1 MHIITDLF
9 PLFEHFIGVTWT
21 NNFYAQLTVKI
32 HKKKP
37 HFLSL
42 FIVLTALQSLNTHL
56 YD

>member
-32 HKKKP
+32 HKKN